1 MIISLSLIELSEAF
15 ITTDLADLADLFN
28 SIDDEFNG
36 LWLLGEAPC
45 GQNTQVSSATLIR

>member
-1 MIISLSLIELSEAF
+1 MVISLSLIELSKVF